1 MTIFAQTNAA
11 VAEQPS
17 SSAQQVEWA
26 DTVNDTCQDT
36 KGQHQEGETEKQD
49 YVGPWPLRRRSNS
62 SWTVLTAESSA
73 ARDPISKPVENSAA
87 IKNIN
92 NPFIAG
98 FALENPFCDKFQ
110 TEDSS
115 SVAMEESVDVADSWL
130 RSGRSEFSLTLEQV
144 DRQTEAI
151 QCILRE
157 ETSSSWHNEDG
168 RQHNA
173 IQRDGGGQLP
183 DSSTGSERQEQPS
196 AQDSWIPTRQQ
207 ISGNIEREAAATTLS
222 QLEAENCQACREQGS
237 VARAGR
243 WMLGLTA
250 ATLGASPY
258 LVYHIFKEELMQ
270 ASAMIKEKQRTFLF
284 LSLLAIPI
292 TSALSMVFLAWLGL
306 NVLGPHKRRM
316 SGGTEYFR
324 LWLCFTFFTVCGYFL
339 LVAVIYKYAI

>member
-1 MTIFAQTNAA
+1 MTISAQTNAA

-17 SSAQQVEWA
+17 SSAQQVECA

-62 SWTVLTAESSA
+62 SWTVLIGESSG
-73 ARDPISKPVENSAA
+73 ARDPISKPVGNSAA

-98 FALENPFCDKFQ
+98 FAPENPFCDKFQ
-110 TEDSS
+110 TEGSS
-115 SVAMEESVDVADSWL
+115 SVATKESVADSWP
-130 RSGRSEFSLTLEQV
+130 GGGGSEFSLTLEQV

-183 DSSTGSERQEQPS
+183 ESSTDSERQEQHSS
-196 AQDSWIPTRQQ
+196 AQDSWITTRQQ

-222 QLEAENCQACREQGS
+222 QLEAESCQACREQGS

-243 WMLGLTA
+243 CMLGLTA
-250 ATLGASPY
+250 AILGASPY
-258 LVYHIFKEELMQ
+258 LVFHIFEEEFMQ

-284 LSLLAIPI
+284 LSLLAIPV

-306 NVLGPHKRRM
+306 NVLGPHRRRM
-316 SGGTEYFR
+316 SGGTEYFK
-324 LWLCFTFFTVCGYFL
+324 LWLCFTFFTVCGYSL
-339 LVAVIYKYAI
+339 LAAVIYKYAI